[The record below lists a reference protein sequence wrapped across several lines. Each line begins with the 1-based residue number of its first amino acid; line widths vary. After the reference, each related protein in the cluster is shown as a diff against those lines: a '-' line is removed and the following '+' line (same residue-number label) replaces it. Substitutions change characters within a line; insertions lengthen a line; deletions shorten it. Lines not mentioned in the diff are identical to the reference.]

1 MFIEDPKEIILLSKY
16 VCIIKLKGAELKT
29 NRQYPYADKQFAIR
43 SRRVSKSPFI
53 AVFPFNDPSHVSSED
68 GSGDR
73 RIFPIRFAA
82 AARTEADRLS
92 VDSLITPGIPVGEDK
107 LLSARNNNLQHRGSA

>member
-1 MFIEDPKEIILLSKY
+1 MFIEDPKEIISLSKY
-16 VCIIKLKGAELKT
+16 VCIIKPKGAELKT

-43 SRRVSKSPFI
+43 SRR
-53 AVFPFNDPSHVSSED
+53 VSSED